1 MEIIL
6 LEKNSPENLKNL
18 SAKLSAECFGEL
30 YGRNYI
36 DTALENPCYKIYIA
50 IQNNN
55 IILGYITIISAVEG
69 ECEIEHIAVK
79 KSERN
84 KGVGK
89 KLMSLTDNYKKIFL
103 EVREGNQNAIILYE
117 KCGFIKTRVRKN
129 YYKSPTE
136 NAIEYYKEN

>member
-6 LEKNSPENLKNL
+6 LEKNSPEDLKNQ
-18 SAKLSAECFGEL
+18 SAKLSAECFGEF
-30 YGRNYI
+30 YGKEYI
-36 DTALENPCYKIYIA
+36 DTALENPCYKIYIST
-50 IQNNN
+50 QNSVV
-55 IILGYITIISAVEG
+55 LGYITIISAVEG

-103 EVREGNQNAIILYE
+103 EVREGNQSAITLYE